1 MAQLVGGWM
10 ARQRWYAGKGGVP
23 RLRTV
28 GDIPLDSPD
37 PEALVHILLMA
48 DEADPRNSVYQVP
61 VVERR
66 GVPDGA
72 AAHLIG
78 PNGDRAVFDGPYDP
92 VFAAA
97 VLDAIRGNAHPTTAH
112 PAPGEQITG
121 SGVLT
126 GEQSNTS
133 IVVSTRDAG
142 EVMVKVFRVVQ
153 HGRNPDA
160 ELQGALSSTGASY
173 VPRFVGALDASWRDA
188 GETLGE
194 GHLAIAQEFLRGAE
208 DAWLTARRSVDAGA
222 DFSHEAFQL
231 GRATAALHATL
242 AERLPTEPPSPETVS
257 AITAMWTARLE
268 AAIRDVPSLVE
279 HKDEIQTAYA
289 TAATSDWPRLQRI
302 HGDLHLGQILH
313 ATVPGGSIQG
323 GSVRGDTVRGD
334 AADRWVFIDFE
345 GEPLRTIEER
355 TRPEP
360 PLRDLAGMLRSFDYA
375 AASSTHP
382 EAGAWARRAGDAY
395 LAGYEDAGGI
405 IGDHALL
412 TAFELDKA
420 VYEASYEARNRP
432 SWLPIPVHAI
442 ERLTSRS
449 LA

>member
-1 MAQLVGGWM
+1 MDALAQLVGGWM

-28 GDIPLDSPD
+28 GDIPLESPD
-37 PEALVHILLMA
+37 ADARIRILLLA
-48 DEADPRNSVYQVP
+48 DDADPRNAVYQVP

-66 GVPDGA
+66 GVPEGSES
-72 AAHLIG
+72 HLIG
-78 PNGDRAVFDGPYDP
+78 AHGDRAVFDAPYDP

-97 VLDAIRGNAHPTTAH
+97 LLGAIRGGAHPT
-112 PAPGEQITG
+112 GSERVTG
-121 SGVLT
+121 SAVMS

-133 IVVSTRDAG
+133 IVVSTHAAG

-153 HGRNPDA
+153 HGQNPDA
-160 ELQGALSSTGASY
+160 ELQGALSATGAEY
-173 VPRFVGALDASWRDA
+173 VPRFVGALDAEWRDA
-188 GETLGE
+188 GETVGA
-194 GHLAIAQEFLRGAE
+194 GQLAVAQEFLRGAE
-208 DAWLTARRSVDAGA
+208 DGWLTARRAVDAGE
-222 DFSHEAFQL
+222 DFSRQAFQL

-242 AERLPTEPPSPETVS
+242 AQRLPTEPPEAE
-257 AITAMWTARLE
+257 AIAAMTAIWTARLE
-268 AAIRDVPSLVE
+268 AAIRDVPTLVA
-279 HKDEIQTAYA
+279 HRDAIQTAYA
-289 TAATSDWPRLQRI
+289 AAAVADWPRLQRI

-313 ATVPGGSIQG
+313 A
-323 GSVRGDTVRGD
+323 RAGD
-334 AADRWVFIDFE
+334 AERWVFIDFE
-345 GEPLRTIEER
+345 GEPLRTIDER

-382 EAGAWARRAGDAY
+382 EADAWARRAGDAY
-395 LAGYEDAGGI
+395 LAGYEDAGGSL
-405 IGDHALL
+405 GDHALL

-432 SWLPIPVHAI
+432 SWLPIPLRAI
-442 ERLTSRS
+442 ERLSSKS

>member
-1 MAQLVGGWM
+1 MDALAQLVGGWM

-28 GDIPLDSPD
+28 GDIPLPSPD
-37 PEALVHILLMA
+37 RDALVHILLLA
-48 DEADPRNSVYQVP
+48 DEADPRRAVYQVP

-66 GVPDGA
+66 GVPEGSES
-72 AAHLIG
+72 HLIG
-78 PNGDRAVFDGPYDP
+78 PNGDRAVFDAPYDP
-92 VFAAA
+92 AFAAA
-97 VLDAIRGNAHPTTAH
+97 LLDAIRGDAHPST
-112 PAPGEQITG
+112 GDRVTG

-133 IVVSTRDAG
+133 IVVSTRDEG
-142 EVMVKVFRVVQ
+142 EIMVKVFRVVQ
-153 HGRNPDA
+153 HGHNPDA
-160 ELQGALSSTGASY
+160 ELQGALSSTGAAY
-173 VPRFVGALDASWRDA
+173 VPHFVGALDAEWRDA
-188 GETLGE
+188 GEILGA
-194 GHLAIAQEFLRGAE
+194 GQLAIAQEFLRGAE

-222 DFSHEAFQL
+222 DFSREAFEL

-242 AERLPTEPPSPETVS
+242 AERLPTEPADPAAV
-257 AITAMWTARLE
+257 AAMTAMWTARLE
-268 AAIRDVPSLVE
+268 AAIRDVPSLIE
-279 HKDEIQTAYA
+279 HRDDIQMAYA
-289 TAATSDWPRLQRI
+289 AAALSDWPRLQRI

-313 ATVPGGSIQG
+313 AAA
-323 GSVRGDTVRGD
+323 GD
-334 AADRWVFIDFE
+334 AERWVFIDFE

-382 EAGAWARRAGDAY
+382 DAGSWARRAGDAY
-395 LAGYEDAGGI
+395 LAGYQDAGGA
-405 IGDHALL
+405 IGEHALL

-432 SWLPIPVHAI
+432 SWLPIPVQAI
-442 ERLTSRS
+442 ERLSSRS